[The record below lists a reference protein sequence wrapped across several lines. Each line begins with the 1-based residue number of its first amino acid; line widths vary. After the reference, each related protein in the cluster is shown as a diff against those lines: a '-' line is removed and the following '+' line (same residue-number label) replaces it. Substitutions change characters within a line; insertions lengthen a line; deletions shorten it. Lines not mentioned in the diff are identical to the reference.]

1 MNSTI
6 YASALK
12 NTIGE
17 IKNICPEVSETF
29 VFKDS
34 DIIAKTDS
42 SSKKTLDQAIFA
54 LNSIEKEAKTVCG
67 IKSIRIEGKKGK
79 INLINMEKF
88 NFATVLTNEADEKYV
103 NTLTRV
109 LVPTVIKLVDN
120 IQLNLPKIE
129 VENKKPYE
137 PVIETPKTVEKIPD
151 LNVLS
156 VHEAPLVEL
165 IEVPA
170 SEQVQITEEI
180 QDTQN
185 DLSVNEAPIVE
196 LIEVLPSEKVQ
207 IAEEIPDTEFLKNEF
222 QNEIPKIELED
233 DTFFAEPPVTQLI
246 VEKLSGLLVSSDTVR
261 IDKEIIEKWSELYEG
276 KKIEMLYIENIN
288 GKNTQSKF
296 RNIKSSKYAGKGV
309 IRIPEKIQFA
319 LETSKG
325 ELVTIKPVIS

>member
-79 INLINMEKF
+79 INLTKMEKF

-109 LVPTVIKLVDN
+109 LVPTVINLVDN

-129 VENKKPYE
+129 VETKKPCE

-170 SEQVQITEEI
+170 NEQ
-180 QDTQN
+180 
-185 DLSVNEAPIVE
+185 
-196 LIEVLPSEKVQ
+196 VQ
-207 IAEEIPDTEFLKNEF
+207 IAEEIQDTEFLKNEF

-233 DTFFAEPPVTQLI
+233 DNFFAEPPVTQLM

-276 KKIEMLYIENIN
+276 KKIEMLYIENIH
-288 GKNTQSKF
+288 GKNAQSKF
-296 RNIKSSKYAGKGV
+296 RSIKSSKHAGKGV

>member
-17 IKNICPEVSETF
+17 IKNVCPEVSETF

-42 SSKKTLDQAIFA
+42 SSKKTLDQAILA

-79 INLINMEKF
+79 INLTKMEKF

-129 VENKKPYE
+129 VENKEPPE
-137 PVIETPKTVEKIPD
+137 PVKETLKTIEKIQDTLND
-151 LNVLS
+151 LPVNEV
-156 VHEAPLVEL
+156 PIVEL

-170 SEQVQITEEI
+170 SEKIQIAEEI
-180 QDTQN
+180 QDT
-185 DLSVNEAPIVE
+185 E
-196 LIEVLPSEKVQ
+196 L
-207 IAEEIPDTEFLKNEF
+207 
-222 QNEIPKIELED
+222 PKIESQDETPKIILED
-233 DTFFAEPPVTQLI
+233 ETFLAEPPVTQLI

-276 KKIEMLYIENIN
+276 KKIEMLYVENIN

-325 ELVTIKPVIS
+325 ELVTIKPVIN

>member
-42 SSKKTLDQAIFA
+42 SSKKTLDQAILA
-54 LNSIEKEAKTVCG
+54 LNSIEKEAKKVCH

-79 INLINMEKF
+79 INLTNMEKI

-103 NTLTRV
+103 TTLTRV

-129 VENKKPYE
+129 VENKKPPE
-137 PVIETPKTVEKIPD
+137 PVKETPKATEKIQDTPTD
-151 LNVLS
+151 LPVNEV
-156 VHEAPLVEL
+156 PIVEL

-170 SEQVQITEEI
+170 SE
-180 QDTQN
+180 
-185 DLSVNEAPIVE
+185 
-196 LIEVLPSEKVQ
+196 KVQ
-207 IAEEIPDTEFLKNEF
+207 IAEEIQDTEII
-222 QNEIPKIELED
+222 QNESQEETPKKELENE
-233 DTFFAEPPVTQLI
+233 TFLAEPPVTQLI

-325 ELVTIKPVIS
+325 ELVTIKPVIN

>member
-17 IKNICPEVSETF
+17 IKNVCPEVSETF

-42 SSKKTLDQAIFA
+42 SSKKTLDQAILA

-79 INLINMEKF
+79 INLTKMEKF

-129 VENKKPYE
+129 VENKEPPE
-137 PVIETPKTVEKIPD
+137 PVKETLKTIEKIQDTLND
-151 LNVLS
+151 LPVNEV
-156 VHEAPLVEL
+156 PIVEL

-170 SEQVQITEEI
+170 SEKIQIAEEI
-180 QDTQN
+180 QDT
-185 DLSVNEAPIVE
+185 E
-196 LIEVLPSEKVQ
+196 L
-207 IAEEIPDTEFLKNEF
+207 
-222 QNEIPKIELED
+222 PKIESQDETPKIILED
-233 DTFFAEPPVTQLI
+233 ETFLAEPPVTQLI

-276 KKIEMLYIENIN
+276 KKIEMLYVENIN

-325 ELVTIKPVIS
+325 ELVTIKPIIN

>member
-42 SSKKTLDQAIFA
+42 SSEKTLDQAILA

-79 INLINMEKF
+79 INLTKMEKF
-88 NFATVLTNEADEKYV
+88 NFATVLTTEADEKYV

-129 VENKKPYE
+129 VENKKPPE
-137 PVIETPKTVEKIPD
+137 PVIETPKTVEKIQDTQND
-151 LNVLS
+151 LPIS
-156 VHEAPLVEL
+156 ETPIVEL

-170 SEQVQITEEI
+170 
-180 QDTQN
+180 N
-185 DLSVNEAPIVE
+185 
-196 LIEVLPSEKVQ
+196 EKVQ
-207 IAEEIPDTEFLKNEF
+207 IAEEIQDTDLLKNES
-222 QNEIPKIELED
+222 QDETPKIELED
-233 DTFFAEPPVTQLI
+233 DTFFPEPPVTQLI

-261 IDKEIIEKWSELYEG
+261 IDKEIIEKWNELYEG

-296 RNIKSSKYAGKGV
+296 RSIKSSKHAGKGV

-325 ELVTIKPVIS
+325 ELVTIKPVIN

>member
-12 NTIGE
+12 NTISE

-29 VFKDS
+29 VFKNS

-42 SSKKTLDQAIFA
+42 SSKKTLDQAILA
-54 LNSIEKEAKTVCG
+54 LNSIEKEAKKVCH

-79 INLINMEKF
+79 INLTNMEKI

-103 NTLTRV
+103 TTLTRV

-129 VENKKPYE
+129 VENKKPPE
-137 PVIETPKTVEKIPD
+137 PVKETPKAAEKIQDTPND
-151 LNVLS
+151 LPVN
-156 VHEAPLVEL
+156 EAPLVEL

-170 SEQVQITEEI
+170 SE
-180 QDTQN
+180 
-185 DLSVNEAPIVE
+185 
-196 LIEVLPSEKVQ
+196 KVQ
-207 IAEEIPDTEFLKNEF
+207 IAEEIQDTEII
-222 QNEIPKIELED
+222 QNESQEETPKKELENE
-233 DTFFAEPPVTQLI
+233 TFLAEPPVTQLI

-325 ELVTIKPVIS
+325 ELITIKPVIN

>member
-42 SSKKTLDQAIFA
+42 SSKKTLDQAILA
-54 LNSIEKEAKTVCG
+54 LNSIEKEAKKVCH

-79 INLINMEKF
+79 INLTNMEKI

-103 NTLTRV
+103 TTLTRV

-129 VENKKPYE
+129 VENKKPPE
-137 PVIETPKTVEKIPD
+137 PVKETPKAAEKIQDTPND
-151 LNVLS
+151 LPVN
-156 VHEAPLVEL
+156 EAPLVEL

-170 SEQVQITEEI
+170 SE
-180 QDTQN
+180 
-185 DLSVNEAPIVE
+185 
-196 LIEVLPSEKVQ
+196 KVQ
-207 IAEEIPDTEFLKNEF
+207 IAEEIQDTEILKNESK
-222 QNEIPKIELED
+222 EETPKKELENE
-233 DTFFAEPPVTQLI
+233 TFLAEPPVTQLI

-325 ELVTIKPVIS
+325 ELVTIKPVIN

>member
-17 IKNICPEVSETF
+17 IKKICPEVSETF

-42 SSKKTLDQAIFA
+42 SSKKTLDQAILA

-79 INLINMEKF
+79 INLTKMEKF

-129 VENKKPYE
+129 VENKEPPE
-137 PVIETPKTVEKIPD
+137 PVKETLKTIEKIQDTLND
-151 LNVLS
+151 LPVNEV
-156 VHEAPLVEL
+156 PIVEL

-170 SEQVQITEEI
+170 SEKIQIAEEI
-180 QDTQN
+180 QDT
-185 DLSVNEAPIVE
+185 E
-196 LIEVLPSEKVQ
+196 L
-207 IAEEIPDTEFLKNEF
+207 
-222 QNEIPKIELED
+222 PKIESQDETPKIILED
-233 DTFFAEPPVTQLI
+233 ETFLAEPPVTQLI

-276 KKIEMLYIENIN
+276 KKIEMLYVENIN

-325 ELVTIKPVIS
+325 ELVTIKPVIN

>member
-42 SSKKTLDQAIFA
+42 SSKKTIDQAIFE
-54 LNSIEKEAKTVCG
+54 LNSIEKEAKKVCD

-79 INLINMEKF
+79 INLTNMEKF

-129 VENKKPYE
+129 VEIKKPPE
-137 PVIETPKTVEKIPD
+137 PVEETPKTVEKI
-151 LNVLS
+151 
-156 VHEAPLVEL
+156 
-165 IEVPA
+165 
-170 SEQVQITEEI
+170 
-180 QDTQN
+180 QDTPN
-185 DLSVNEAPIVE
+185 DLPVNEAPIVE
-196 LIEVLPSEKVQ
+196 LIEVPASEKVQ
-207 IAEEIPDTEFLKNEF
+207 IAEEIQDTEL
-222 QNEIPKIELED
+222 PKIESQDETPKINFED
-233 DTFFAEPPVTQLI
+233 ETFLAEPPVTQLI

-276 KKIEMLYIENIN
+276 KKIEMLHIENIN
-288 GKNTQSKF
+288 GKSTQSKF
-296 RNIKSSKYAGKGV
+296 RSIKSSKHAGKSV

-325 ELVTIKPVIS
+325 ELVTIRPVIS

>member
-6 YASALK
+6 YASALE

-42 SSKKTLDQAIFA
+42 SSKRTLDQAILA
-54 LNSIEKEAKTVCG
+54 LNSIEKEAKTVCD

-79 INLINMEKF
+79 LNLTNMEKF
-88 NFATVLTNEADEKYV
+88 NFASVLTTEADEKYV

-129 VENKKPYE
+129 VENKKPPE
-137 PVIETPKTVEKIPD
+137 PVIETPKTVEKIQDTQND
-151 LNVLS
+151 LPIS
-156 VHEAPLVEL
+156 ETPIVEL

-170 SEQVQITEEI
+170 
-180 QDTQN
+180 N
-185 DLSVNEAPIVE
+185 
-196 LIEVLPSEKVQ
+196 EKVQ
-207 IAEEIPDTEFLKNEF
+207 IAEEIQDTDLLKNES
-222 QNEIPKIELED
+222 QDETPKIELED
-233 DTFFAEPPVTQLI
+233 DTFFPEPPVTQLI

-261 IDKEIIEKWSELYEG
+261 IDKEIIEKWNELYEG

-296 RNIKSSKYAGKGV
+296 RSIKSSKHAGTGV

>member
-42 SSKKTLDQAIFA
+42 LSEKTLNQAVLAF
-54 LNSIEKEAKTVCG
+54 NSIEKEAKTVCG
-67 IKSIRIEGKKGK
+67 LKSMRIEGKKGK
-79 INLINMEKF
+79 INLTSMEKF
-88 NFATVLTNEADEKYV
+88 NFATVLTNKADEKYV

-129 VENKKPYE
+129 VENKTLPE
-137 PVIETPKTVEKIPD
+137 PVKETPRPVEKISD
-151 LNVLS
+151 FLN
-156 VHEAPLVEL
+156 E
-165 IEVPA
+165 
-170 SEQVQITEEI
+170 
-180 QDTQN
+180 
-185 DLSVNEAPIVE
+185 PIVE
-196 LIEVLPSEKVQ
+196 LIEIPASEKVQ
-207 IAEEIPDTEFLKNEF
+207 IAEEIQNTDFLKIES
-222 QNEIPKIELED
+222 QDETPKIELED
-233 DTFFAEPPVTQLI
+233 ETFLTEPPVTQLI

-276 KKIEMLYIENIN
+276 KKIEMLCIENIN
-288 GKNTQSKF
+288 GKSTQSKF
-296 RNIKSSKYAGKGV
+296 RSIKSSKYAGKGV

>member
-12 NTIGE
+12 NTIDE

-29 VFKDS
+29 VFKNS

-42 SSKKTLDQAIFA
+42 SSKKTLDQAILA
-54 LNSIEKEAKTVCG
+54 LNSIEKEAKKVCH

-79 INLINMEKF
+79 INLTNMEKI

-103 NTLTRV
+103 TTLTRV

-129 VENKKPYE
+129 VENKKPPE
-137 PVIETPKTVEKIPD
+137 PVKETPKAAEKIQDTPND
-151 LNVLS
+151 FPVN
-156 VHEAPLVEL
+156 EAPLVEL

-170 SEQVQITEEI
+170 SEKIQIAEEI
-180 QDTQN
+180 QDT
-185 DLSVNEAPIVE
+185 
-196 LIEVLPSEKVQ
+196 
-207 IAEEIPDTEFLKNEF
+207 EILKNESK
-222 QNEIPKIELED
+222 EETPKKELENE
-233 DTFFAEPPVTQLI
+233 TFLAEPPVTRLI

-325 ELVTIKPVIS
+325 ELVTIKPVIN

>member
-34 DIIAKTDS
+34 DIIAKTDF
-42 SSKKTLDQAIFA
+42 SSKKTLDQAILA

-79 INLINMEKF
+79 INLTNMENF

-129 VENKKPYE
+129 VEIKKPSE
-137 PVIETPKTVEKIPD
+137 PVKETPKPVEK
-151 LNVLS
+151 
-156 VHEAPLVEL
+156 
-165 IEVPA
+165 
-170 SEQVQITEEI
+170 I

-185 DLSVNEAPIVE
+185 DLPVNEAPIVE
-196 LIEVLPSEKVQ
+196 LIEVPPSEKVQ
-207 IAEEIPDTEFLKNEF
+207 ITEETQDAEILKNES
-222 QNEIPKIELED
+222 QDETPKIELED

-276 KKIEMLYIENIN
+276 KKIEMLCIKNIN
-288 GKNTQSKF
+288 GKSTQSKF
-296 RNIKSSKYAGKGV
+296 RNIKSSKHAGKGV

-325 ELVTIKPVIS
+325 ELVTIKPVIN

>member
-79 INLINMEKF
+79 INLTKMEKF

-103 NTLTRV
+103 TSLTRV

-129 VENKKPYE
+129 VENKKPPE

-170 SEQVQITEEI
+170 SEQVQIADEI
-180 QDTQN
+180 Q
-185 DLSVNEAPIVE
+185 
-196 LIEVLPSEKVQ
+196 
-207 IAEEIPDTEFLKNEF
+207 DTEFLKNEF
-222 QNEIPKIELED
+222 QNEIPKLELED

-288 GKNTQSKF
+288 GKSTQSKF
-296 RNIKSSKYAGKGV
+296 RSIKSSKHAGKGV

>member
-42 SSKKTLDQAIFA
+42 SSKKTLDQAILA

-79 INLINMEKF
+79 INLTKMEKF
-88 NFATVLTNEADEKYV
+88 NFATVLTTKADEKYV

-109 LVPTVIKLVDN
+109 LVPTVIKLVDS

-129 VENKKPYE
+129 VENKKPPE
-137 PVIETPKTVEKIPD
+137 PVKETPKTV
-151 LNVLS
+151 
-156 VHEAPLVEL
+156 
-165 IEVPA
+165 
-170 SEQVQITEEI
+170 EEI

-185 DLSVNEAPIVE
+185 DLPVNEAPIVE
-196 LIEVLPSEKVQ
+196 LIEVPASEKVQ
-207 IAEEIPDTEFLKNEF
+207 ITEETQDTEILKNES
-222 QNEIPKIELED
+222 QDEKPKIELED
-233 DTFFAEPPVTQLI
+233 ETFFTEPPVTQLI

-261 IDKEIIEKWSELYEG
+261 IDKEIIEKWNELYEG
-276 KKIEMLYIENIN
+276 KKIELVCIENIN
-288 GKNTQSKF
+288 GKSTQSKF
-296 RNIKSSKYAGKGV
+296 RNIKSSKHAGKGV

-325 ELVTIKPVIS
+325 ELVTIKPVIN

>member
-42 SSKKTLDQAIFA
+42 SSKKTLDQAILA

-79 INLINMEKF
+79 INLTKMEKF

-129 VENKKPYE
+129 VENKEPPE
-137 PVIETPKTVEKIPD
+137 PVKETLKTIEKIQDTLND
-151 LNVLS
+151 LPVNEV
-156 VHEAPLVEL
+156 PIVEL

-170 SEQVQITEEI
+170 SEKIQIAEEI
-180 QDTQN
+180 QDT
-185 DLSVNEAPIVE
+185 E
-196 LIEVLPSEKVQ
+196 L
-207 IAEEIPDTEFLKNEF
+207 
-222 QNEIPKIELED
+222 PKIESQDETPKIILED
-233 DTFFAEPPVTQLI
+233 ETFLAEPPVTQLI

-276 KKIEMLYIENIN
+276 KKIEMLYVENIN

-325 ELVTIKPVIS
+325 ELVTIKPVIN

>member
-42 SSKKTLDQAIFA
+42 SSKKTLDQAILA

-67 IKSIRIEGKKGK
+67 IKSIRIEGKKGI
-79 INLINMEKF
+79 INLTSMEKF

-129 VENKKPYE
+129 VENKKTPE
-137 PVIETPKTVEKIPD
+137 PVKETPKTVEKI
-151 LNVLS
+151 
-156 VHEAPLVEL
+156 
-165 IEVPA
+165 
-170 SEQVQITEEI
+170 

-185 DLSVNEAPIVE
+185 DLPVNEAPIVE
-196 LIEVLPSEKVQ
+196 LIEVPASEKVQ
-207 IAEEIPDTEFLKNEF
+207 ITEETQDTEILKNES
-222 QNEIPKIELED
+222 QDENPKIELED
-233 DTFFAEPPVTQLI
+233 ETFFTEPPVTQLI

-261 IDKEIIEKWSELYEG
+261 IDKEIIEKWSELYDG
-276 KKIEMLYIENIN
+276 KKIELVCIENIN
-288 GKNTQSKF
+288 GKSTQSKF
-296 RNIKSSKYAGKGV
+296 RNIKSSKHAGKGV

-325 ELVTIKPVIS
+325 ELVTIKPVIN